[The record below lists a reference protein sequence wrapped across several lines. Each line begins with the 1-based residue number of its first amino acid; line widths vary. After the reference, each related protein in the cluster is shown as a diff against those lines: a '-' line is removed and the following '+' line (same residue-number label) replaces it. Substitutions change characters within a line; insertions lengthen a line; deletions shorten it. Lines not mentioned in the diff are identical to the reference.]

1 MPTDTTQVL
10 TDWLRLVR
18 AEYLEVP
25 GLHLT
30 KAQIKRMWGLDEQ
43 TCDALIRT
51 LIDSRFLRRTASDR
65 YGRSDAGA

>member
-1 MPTDTTQVL
+1 M
-10 TDWLRLVR
+10 RLIR

-30 KAQIKRMWGLDEQ
+30 RAQIQRMWGLDAQ
-43 TCDALIRT
+43 TCDALIRV
-51 LIDSRFLRRTASDR
+51 LVESRFLRLTASDR

>member
-1 MPTDTTQVL
+1 MLTDTPPL
-10 TDWLRLVR
+10 ADWLRLVR

-30 KAQIKRMWGLDEQ
+30 KAQIKRLWGLDEQ
-43 TCDALIRT
+43 TCDALIRA
-51 LIDSRFLRRTASDR
+51 LIDTRFLRKSASDR

>member
-1 MPTDTTQVL
+1 MPTDTQPL
-10 TDWLRLVR
+10 ADWLRLVR

-51 LIDSRFLRRTASDR
+51 LIDCRFLRRTASDR